1 MFKLLS
7 LHLSGHPQLGSL
19 DISFVD
25 ENEIRQDKKPYSS
38 IIIGPNGSGK
48 SFILRVIIE
57 IFRNIEKY
65 QSEGYLRDEVL
76 FQYTFQIRYI
86 IDKDIFDI
94 ITNRIIIHNRKNGSK
109 TLIIAYKNRPDSE
122 PLFIGTG
129 FPLKNEKY
137 EIHPDELKL
146 PQRLI
151 ASSVMLNDR
160 FIFSNSL
167 PNDFY
172 QYLGVRR
179 TTSLTSTQ
187 SFSKKTVKYLFEA
200 STSETFLPD
209 LSDILEFLNYQKYFT
224 VYYRPRYRKLFFS
237 GKLSFEEFS
246 NFFNK
251 WWDSGFT
258 SRKAENPSWS
268 KFSYDFLMSEN
279 QERLNS
285 LIEFLNRISLD
296 NNVLIKKNRSKL
308 IEIDLFNLML
318 NPIELSFIDDLVKL
332 DIINFD
338 SIHIKKKE
346 NEISIE
352 QASSGEYHF
361 IISLLSIYSK
371 IKENS
376 LILIDEPEISL
387 HPNWQMKYIN
397 FLKQIF
403 KKYSNCHFIISTH
416 SHFLVSDL
424 EGNNSS
430 VLTLSRSSDDKI
442 ISKLLTG
449 INTYGWSAEQVLL
462 TVFKTA
468 SSRNFY
474 LTQELEKIFELIS
487 LKKDDKDSIH
497 QIQKAMEQL
506 NEIDI
511 SGLTDIDPLKDIILT
526 INKKFKNA

>member
-7 LHLSGHPQLGSL
+7 LHLSGHSQLGNL

-25 ENEIRQDKKPYSS
+25 NNEIRQVEKPYSS
-38 IIIGPNGSGK
+38 ILIGPNGSGK
-48 SFILRVIIE
+48 SFILRAIIE

-65 QSEGYLRDEVL
+65 RSEGYLNDEVR
-76 FQYTFQIRYI
+76 FQYSFHVRYI

-94 ITNRIIIHNRKNGSK
+94 STNRIIIHNRKNGSRV
-109 TLIIAYKNRPDSE
+109 LIIAYKNRPDSE
-122 PLFIGTG
+122 PLFLGTR

-137 EIHPDELKL
+137 EIQPDELKL
-146 PQRLI
+146 PQRVI

-209 LSDILEFLNYQKYFT
+209 LSNILEFLNYQKYFK
-224 VYYRPRYRKLFFS
+224 VYYKPRYRKLFFS
-237 GKLSFEEFS
+237 GNLSFEEFS

-258 SRKAENPSWS
+258 SRKAENPAWS

-279 QERLNS
+279 QERLYS
-285 LIEFLNRISLD
+285 LINFLNKISLD
-296 NNVLIKKNRSKL
+296 NNVLIRKNRSKL
-308 IEIDLFNLML
+308 IEIDLFDLVL
-318 NPIELSFIDDLVKL
+318 NPVELSFIDDLVKL
-332 DIINFD
+332 DIINLD
-338 SIHIKKKE
+338 SIHIKKIE
-346 NEISIE
+346 NAISIE

-361 IISLLSIYSK
+361 IISLLGIYSK

-403 KKYSNCHFIISTH
+403 NKYADCHFIISTH

-424 EGNNSS
+424 EGKNSA
-430 VLTLSRSSDDKI
+430 VVTLMRSPDDEI
-442 ISKLLTG
+442 ISELLSD

-468 SSRNFY
+468 SSRNYY
-474 LTQELEKIFELIS
+474 LTVELEKIFDLIS
-487 LKKDDKDSIH
+487 LGKSD
-497 QIQKAMEQL
+497 QKSRAEL
-506 NEIDI
+506 KSALEKLKTIDL
-511 SGLTDIDPLKDIILT
+511 SGLTDEDPLKEIVQTL
-526 INKKFKNA
+526 NKKLSNA